1 MKRIEIYTKSFSPY
15 CKRAKELLRI
25 KGVEF
30 VEYDVTSDPAKEQ
43 EMCSRSGQTT
53 VPAIFIA
60 DQLIGGCNE
69 LFDLDEKGELDRL
82 LRLN

>member
-1 MKRIEIYTKSFSPY
+1 MKRIEIYTKSYCPY

-43 EMCSRSGQTT
+43 EMRSRSGHTT
-53 VPAIFIA
+53 VPEIFIA
-60 DQLIGGCNE
+60 DRLVGGCNE